1 MIYYKDNKRYLDIN
15 KKLNISNHINLS
27 DLFEFLEE
35 KNNMDSLF
43 VDEETINMQIPIKRI
58 KSVEK
63 FIKLDDEKFKIM
75 KRMLD
80 LL

>member
-1 MIYYKDNKRYLDIN
+1 LIYYKDNKRYLDIN

>member
-1 MIYYKDNKRYLDIN
+1 MN
-15 KKLNISNHINLS
+15 KKLKINSKINLS

-43 VDEETINMQIPIKRI
+43 ADEETINMQISIKRI
-58 KSVEK
+58 KSAEK
-63 FIKLDDEKFKIM
+63 FIKLDDEKFEAI